1 MTVSTP
7 ERRLLTVDVF
17 TEVATLG
24 NPVAVVVD
32 SDGLTDDVMR
42 AVAAWTNLSE
52 TTFLFPPTDPAA
64 DYRVRIFTPTE
75 ELPFAGHPTLG
86 SAAAWLRAGG
96 TPRSER
102 GIVQECGVG
111 LIDIAQDGSG
121 LAFAAPPLVRFG
133 PPDAPTRSAVVASLG
148 IADHHVVAMSWVHNG
163 PAWIAALLDEPS
175 TVARLRPATAAGLM
189 IGAAAWHGEP
199 GTGAGPGGTDL
210 EVRAFFPVG
219 DELREDPV
227 TGSLNASLG
236 QWLTG
241 PDAPPTP
248 WPTPSTYVARQG
260 AALGRDGRVRIAR
273 RGDTVWVGGDCQ
285 IVVEGTLTL

>member
-1 MTVSTP
+1 
-7 ERRLLTVDVF
+7 
-17 TEVATLG
+17 
-24 NPVAVVVD
+24 
-32 SDGLTDDVMR
+32 
-42 AVAAWTNLSE
+42 
-52 TTFLFPPTDPAA
+52 
-64 DYRVRIFTPTE
+64 
-75 ELPFAGHPTLG
+75 
-86 SAAAWLRAGG
+86 
-96 TPRSER
+96 
-102 GIVQECGVG
+102 VQECGVG

-199 GTGAGPGGTDL
+199 GTGAGPGQTDL